1 MTTKYD
7 LFLAVASHGSIEE
20 GTLKSLFVV
29 TDERQYNQDL
39 QYLINDKYLEKQ
51 GTKYVYMKNPNS
63 ETLFDILSFA
73 LTYNIN
79 YNNYFNSPMLI
90 FLEQTY
96 YQKYFGLPEV
106 QQVDEM
112 KRIIVSILRKNG
124 FIIILNPRPFLGK
137 IIQNSFLDVI
147 LKLSRRTPNPM
158 DKKKK
163 DINIENFL
171 VDKLMKKHIQT
182 TMKITTDPSSQPEIK
197 YFEQDDP
204 SANIF
209 LSLSRE
215 QQTIKSRISA
225 INKETFNVEFME
237 NLKKAESKMASNVKN
252 HVRLSKEVIV
262 DYHKILMNDPSI
274 GGMIRKENVQI
285 AKNPYFKTSHFK
297 NIESLLDKFISRY
310 QKFNS
315 NKMPEVVKFGAYI
328 HNELQF
334 IHPFIDGNSRLTRL
348 VLDHFFRE
356 NKAPI
361 YDIPVAYISRYSS
374 ITKGAKSRDD
384 NKLFELF
391 KEIFLY
397 ILCKE

>member
-7 LFLAVASHGSIEE
+7 LFLAVASQGSIEE
-20 GTLKSLFVV
+20 GTLKSLVGV
-29 TDERQYNQDL
+29 TDERQFSQDL

-51 GTKYVYMKNPNS
+51 GTKYVYLKNQNS
-63 ETLFDILSFA
+63 DALFDILSFA

-79 YNNYFNSPMLI
+79 YNNYFSSPMQI

-96 YQKYFGLPEV
+96 YQRYFGLAEV

-112 KRIIVSILRKNG
+112 KRINISILRKNG

-147 LKLSRRTPNPM
+147 LKLSRRTPAPM

-163 DINIENFL
+163 DINIDNFL
-171 VDKLMKKHIQT
+171 VDKLMKKQIQT
-182 TMKITTDPSSQPEIK
+182 TMKITTDPSSQPEVK
-197 YFEQDDP
+197 YFEHDDP
-204 SANIF
+204 AAHVV

-215 QQTIKSRISA
+215 QMTIKNRISE
-225 INKETFNVEFME
+225 INKETLNVEFME
-237 NLKKAESKMASNVKN
+237 NLKKAENLMAQNIRGR
-252 HVRLSKEVIV
+252 VRLSKEVIIE
-262 DYHKILMNDPSI
+262 YHKILMNDPSI
-274 GGMIRKENVQI
+274 GGIIRKENVQI

-310 QKFNS
+310 QKFS
-315 NKMPEVVKFGAYI
+315 SPKMPEKVKFGAYV

-348 VLDHFFRE
+348 VVDHFFRE
-356 NKAPI
+356 NSAPI
-361 YDIPVAYISRYSS
+361 YEIPVAYISRYSS
-374 ITKGAKSRDD
+374 ITKGAKNRDD